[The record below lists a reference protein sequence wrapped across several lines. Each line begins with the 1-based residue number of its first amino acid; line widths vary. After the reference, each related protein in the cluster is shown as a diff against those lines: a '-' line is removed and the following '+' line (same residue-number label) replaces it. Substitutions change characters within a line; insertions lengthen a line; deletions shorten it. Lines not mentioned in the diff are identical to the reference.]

1 MRKLMLGALALAL
14 SLPISAETVEQ
25 LDAVLSALGGETVQ
39 VGHYKQRKSIKGFSE
54 PLLSEGTYRIE
65 LENGVVWQQRLPFED
80 LLVIK
85 AGKLYSGQG
94 DQLVLQDVPASVSS
108 LMAEVFTA
116 MLAGDKQKL
125 QRNFELSVLD
135 NPGGVKSPAGW
146 SIEMTPTSS
155 PLNAIFSHVVL
166 QGTEQVIE
174 QITMYEVSGDHTVV
188 KLIPIATSDA
198 LASWLQRG
206 GK

>member
-14 SLPISAETVEQ
+14 ALPTSAETVNQ

-54 PLLSEGTYRIE
+54 PLMSEGTYRVE
-65 LENGVVWQQRLPFED
+65 LENGVVWQQRVPFEG

-116 MLAGDKQKL
+116 MLAGDKQAL
-125 QRNFELSVLD
+125 QRSFELSVIY
-135 NPGGVKSPAGW
+135 NPEGVKSPAGW
-146 SIEMTPTSS
+146 GIEMTPTSA

-166 QGTEQVIE
+166 QGTEQAIE
-174 QITMYEVSGDHTVV
+174 KITMYEVSGDHTVV
-188 KLIPIATSDA
+188 ELLPTATSDA